1 MIQNNLYLRGLCTCG
16 YITLLMLCLCVY
28 FSPPSLCLSVSL
40 SLSLLCISVCVFVC
54 VCVDWREISGAG
66 YLLPQS

>member
-40 SLSLLCISVCVFVC
+40 SLFCVSVCVC

>member
-1 MIQNNLYLRGLCTCG
+1 MWLHYSA
-16 YITLLMLCLCVY
+16 YVMLVCV
-28 FSPPSLCLSVSL
+28 FLPSLSLSLCLSLSL
-40 SLSLLCISVCVFVC
+40 SLSLLCVTVCVFVCVC

>member
-1 MIQNNLYLRGLCTCG
+1 MWLHYSA
-16 YITLLMLCLCVY
+16 YVMLVCV
-28 FSPPSLCLSVSL
+28 FLPSLSLSLCL
-40 SLSLLCISVCVFVC
+40 SLSLLCFCVCVCVC

>member
-16 YITLLMLCLCVY
+16 YITLLMLSLCVY

-40 SLSLLCISVCVFVC
+40 SLFCVSVCVC

>member
-1 MIQNNLYLRGLCTCG
+1 MWLHYSS
-16 YITLLMLCLCVY
+16 YVMLVCV
-28 FSPPSLCLSVSL
+28 FLPSLSLSLCLSVSL

-54 VCVDWREISGAG
+54 VCVCVDWREISGAG

>member
-1 MIQNNLYLRGLCTCG
+1 MWLHYSS
-16 YITLLMLCLCVY
+16 YVMLVCV
-28 FSPPSLCLSVSL
+28 FLPSLSLSLCLSVSL

-54 VCVDWREISGAG
+54 VCVCVCVCVDWREISGAG

>member
-1 MIQNNLYLRGLCTCG
+1 MWLHYSS
-16 YITLLMLCLCVY
+16 YVMLVCV
-28 FSPPSLCLSVSL
+28 FLPSLSLSLCLSLSL
-40 SLSLLCISVCVFVC
+40 SLSLLCVTVCVFVCVC

>member
-1 MIQNNLYLRGLCTCG
+1 MWSHYSA
-16 YITLLMLCLCVY
+16 YVMLVCV
-28 FSPPSLCLSVSL
+28 FLPSLSLSLCLSVSL
-40 SLSLLCISVCVFVC
+40 SLSLLCVSVCVFVCVC

>member
-1 MIQNNLYLRGLCTCG
+1 MWLHYSS
-16 YITLLMLCLCVY
+16 YVMLVCV
-28 FSPPSLCLSVSL
+28 FLPSLSLSLCLSVSL
-40 SLSLLCISVCVFVC
+40 SLVYFCMCVCVCVC